1 MAENKTE
8 EKKEDQVEEKA
19 DEKAGA
25 ADGLGDDLMD
35 LFGSEAEVVDPTL
48 AMLTA
53 SLDEVDLED
62 LLEQVREIQDII
74 NQRRA
79 G

>member
-1 MAENKTE
+1 MAENTTE
-8 EKKEDQVEEKA
+8 EKKEDQVEEK
-19 DEKAGA
+19 EA
-25 ADGLGDDLMD
+25 AQEDGLGDDLMD

-48 AMLTA
+48 AILTA
-53 SLDEVDLED
+53 SLDEVDIDD

-74 NQRRA
+74 DQRRA

>member
-1 MAENKTE
+1 MAEKTTE
-8 EKKEDQVEEKA
+8 EKTEDQVEDKVEA
-19 DEKAGA
+19 KAGLD
-25 ADGLGDDLMD
+25 DGLGDDLMD
-35 LFGSEAEVVDPTL
+35 LFGSEAEIVDPTL
-48 AMLTA
+48 ALLTA
-53 SLDEVDLED
+53 SLDEVDMEE